1 MSSKSRPKQQNSK
14 ILSASD
20 EEIKYRRKYKELKKK
35 IHEMEELIG
44 AKKSIQRL
52 KIERS
57 FLVDRL
63 EQSQQQINN
72 ESESETSSSPQ
83 RAMESDDELSS
94 VGSDDNKNNKKI
106 EDLKLLILFQVVCL

>member
-1 MSSKSRPKQQNSK
+1 MSSKSRQKQQNSK
-14 ILSASD
+14 TLSASD
-20 EEIKYRRKYKELKKK
+20 GKEQVLSV
-35 IHEMEELIG
+35 IT
-44 AKKSIQRL
+44 RL
-52 KIERS
+52 V
-57 FLVDRL
+57 LYYVDRL